1 MSAFEGQ
8 TAVIT
13 GGGTGVGAAIA
24 VALADA
30 KVNVHLIGR
39 RLDRLEAVAALARR
53 LGAHAA
59 CYSIDLATESGQIE
73 VTRKLQRD
81 LSSVDIL
88 VQNAA
93 TFMAGPLEQAKLEDL
108 DALYRTN
115 VRAAFALT
123 QALLPMLKARRGQI
137 VFVNSSSGIIA
148 KPNSA
153 SYDATKHALKAI
165 ADSLRG
171 EVNAHGVRV
180 LSVYLGR
187 TASEMQERIHRT
199 EVKPYRPE
207 LLLQPEDV
215 ASVIMSALGL
225 PRTAEVTDI
234 HIRPMNKT

>member
-1 MSAFEGQ
+1 
-8 TAVIT
+8 
-13 GGGTGVGAAIA
+13 
-24 VALADA
+24 
-30 KVNVHLIGR
+30 
-39 RLDRLEAVAALARR
+39 
-53 LGAHAA
+53 
-59 CYSIDLATESGQIE
+59 
-73 VTRKLQRD
+73 
-81 LSSVDIL
+81 
-88 VQNAA
+88 
-93 TFMAGPLEQAKLEDL
+93 
-108 DALYRTN
+108 
-115 VRAAFALT
+115 
-123 QALLPMLKARRGQI
+123 MLKARRGQI

-234 HIRPMNKT
+234 HIRPMNKI

>member
-1 MSAFEGQ
+1 MSAFEGK

-30 KVNVHLIGR
+30 KASIHLIGR
-39 RLDRLEAVAALARR
+39 RLDRLEAVAAMARK
-53 LGAHAA
+53 LGAQAA

-93 TFMAGPLEQAKLEDL
+93 TFMSGPIEQAKLEDF

-123 QALLPMLKARRGQI
+123 QALFPMLKARRGQI
-137 VFVNSSSGIIA
+137 VFMNSSSGIIA

-153 SYDATKHALKAI
+153 
-165 ADSLRG
+165 
-171 EVNAHGVRV
+171 
-180 LSVYLGR
+180 
-187 TASEMQERIHRT
+187 
-199 EVKPYRPE
+199 
-207 LLLQPEDV
+207 
-215 ASVIMSALGL
+215 
-225 PRTAEVTDI
+225 
-234 HIRPMNKT
+234 

>member
-13 GGGTGVGAAIA
+13 GGGKGAGAAI
-24 VALADA
+24 ALADA

-39 RLDRLEAVAALARR
+39 RLERLEAVAASAGR

-59 CYSIDLATESGQIE
+59 CYPIDLAAKSGQIE

-81 LSSVDIL
+81 LSSIDIL
-88 VQNAA
+88 IQNAA

-137 VFVNSSSGIIA
+137 VFEG
-148 KPNSA
+148 K
-153 SYDATKHALKAI
+153 DRE
-165 ADSLRG
+165 RG
-171 EVNAHGVRV
+171 KGWKW
-180 LSVYLGR
+180 GR
-187 TASEMQERIHRT
+187 
-199 EVKPYRPE
+199 
-207 LLLQPEDV
+207 
-215 ASVIMSALGL
+215 
-225 PRTAEVTDI
+225 
-234 HIRPMNKT
+234 

>member
-1 MSAFEGQ
+1 M
-8 TAVIT
+8 
-13 GGGTGVGAAIA
+13 
-24 VALADA
+24 
-30 KVNVHLIGR
+30 VNTER
-39 RLDRLEAVAALARR
+39 EMQESSCDRLEAVAALARR

-73 VTRKLQRD
+73 VTRKLQCD

-115 VRAAFALT
+115 VRAAFA

-137 VFVNSSSGIIA
+137 VFVHSGSGIIA

-171 EVNAHGVRV
+171 RLASRSQTRA
-180 LSVYLGR
+180 LLG
-187 TASEMQERIHRT
+187 S
-199 EVKPYRPE
+199 
-207 LLLQPEDV
+207 
-215 ASVIMSALGL
+215 
-225 PRTAEVTDI
+225 
-234 HIRPMNKT
+234 